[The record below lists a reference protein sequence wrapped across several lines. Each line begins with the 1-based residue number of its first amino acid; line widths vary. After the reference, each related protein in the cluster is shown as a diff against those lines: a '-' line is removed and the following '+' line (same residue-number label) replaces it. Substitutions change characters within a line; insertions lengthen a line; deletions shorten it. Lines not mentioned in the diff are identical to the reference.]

1 MVYIAADGSVGGK
14 KSLRSKITEF
24 FSTLFNLISLFFTTI
39 TNPRALENSN
49 RPSTSTYAQRNG
61 GRSYRAGGSGGS
73 RLGGRGAANIKG
85 VSQLGDAKC
94 AVGGG

>member
-14 KSLRSKITEF
+14 KSLRSRIAEF
-24 FSTLFNLISLFFTTI
+24 FSTLFRLISLFFTTI

-49 RPSTSTYAQRNG
+49 RPSARTYAQRNG
-61 GRSYRAGGSGGS
+61 GRSYRGSGGS
-73 RLGGRGAANIKG
+73 RLGGRGASNIKG